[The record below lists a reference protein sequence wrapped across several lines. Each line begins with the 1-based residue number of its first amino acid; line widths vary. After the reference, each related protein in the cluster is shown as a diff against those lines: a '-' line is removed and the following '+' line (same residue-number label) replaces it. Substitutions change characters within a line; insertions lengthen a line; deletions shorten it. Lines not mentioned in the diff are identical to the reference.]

1 MRTEPR
7 TILNFLSTY
16 FDTIK
21 ALFDV
26 QAKDG
31 LVKVEV
37 LNRILADGE
46 HELLP
51 KLLEYKFL
59 KKVADDFEIRPVYF
73 KLLEFILSEFKPLL
87 PETIEKYEH
96 SITALFKKIKEGIA
110 KDRNIL
116 LQRITDLNNEV
127 RDFTEAVEKNTIRL
141 ISETKELK
149 SNVDKIDYREKVRKA
164 SFWIDYYITPLN
176 SILDVTNP
184 HSITNRLLDVSQ
196 YINVRRLNFD
206 DELARQQFEKLYTFL
221 VQTND
226 DLLRQSKILTNE
238 LLPLIERIR
247 SESLILTG
255 WIEFLKNPN
264 RVKEVPF
271 VPKSLRTYPYNDN
284 MYFNAKEFVDQFMQ
298 VYEVYLEDTVL
309 SASDKW
315 IFNKE
320 FYLTK
325 LTQELPVTNFFE
337 WAGKTLKG
345 EYKEIETEKFFSLST
360 LLFEDSI
367 ELEFD
372 DKADRMVIRTSEMNL
387 RVPKIKI
394 NRHGF
399 SQIS

>member
-7 TILNFLSTY
+7 TILNFLTNY
-16 FDTIK
+16 FDIIRD
-21 ALFDV
+21 LFDV
-26 QAKDG
+26 QSKDG
-31 LVKVEV
+31 LIKEEV
-37 LNRILADGE
+37 LNNILAE
-46 HELLP
+46 HDHDILN
-51 KLLEYKFL
+51 KLIEYKFF
-59 KKVADDFEIRPVYF
+59 KKIANDYEIRPVYF
-73 KLLEFILSEFKPLL
+73 KFLEFILSEFKPLL

-96 SITALFKKIKEGIA
+96 SITSLFKKIKEGIG

-176 SILDVTNP
+176 SILDVSNA
-184 HSITNRLLDVSQ
+184 HSITNRLLDISQ
-196 YINVRRLNFD
+196 YINVRRLNFE

-264 RVKEVPF
+264 RTKDVPF
-271 VPKSLRTYPYNDN
+271 VPKSLRTYPYNDS

-298 VYEVYLEDTVL
+298 SYEVYLEDPELT
-309 SASDKW
+309 ASDKW
-315 IFNKE
+315 IFNKD
-320 FYLTK
+320 YYMTK
-325 LTQELPVTNFFE
+325 LTQELPVKNFFE
-337 WAGKTLKG
+337 WAGKTLRS

-372 DKADRMVIRTSEMNL
+372 ANADRQVIRTSEMNL

-394 NRHGF
+394 IRHGL
-399 SQIS
+399 S

>member
-16 FDTIK
+16 FDIIK
-21 ALFDV
+21 DLFDI
-26 QAKDG
+26 QMKDG
-31 LVKVEV
+31 IVKKEI
-37 LNRILADGE
+37 LNEIMKE
-46 HELLP
+46 HEHEILS
-51 KLLEYKFL
+51 KLIEYKFF
-59 KKVADDFEIRPVYF
+59 KKIGEDYEIRPVYF
-73 KLLEFILSEFKPLL
+73 KLFEFILSEFKPLL

-96 SITALFKKIKEGIA
+96 SIGNLFKKIKEGIS

-116 LQRITDLNNEV
+116 LQRIADLNNEV

-141 ISETKELK
+141 IAETKELK

-176 SILDVTNP
+176 TILDVT
-184 HSITNRLLDVSQ
+184 HSQSITNRLLDISQ
-196 YINVRRLNFD
+196 YVNVRRLNFE
-206 DELARQQFEKLYTFL
+206 DETARQQFEKLYSFL

-247 SESLILTG
+247 SESMILTG

-264 RVKEVPF
+264 KSETPF
-271 VPKSLRTYPYNDN
+271 VPKSLRAYPYSDA
-284 MYFNAKEFVDQFMQ
+284 MYFNALEYVTEYMQ
-298 VYEVYLEDTVL
+298 ITDIYLDEPDL
-309 SASDKW
+309 KASDKW

-320 FYLTK
+320 FYRDK
-325 LTQELPVTNFFE
+325 LIQELPMPNFFE

-345 EYKEIETEKFFSLST
+345 EYKEVETEKFFSLST
-360 LLFEDSI
+360 LLFEDDI

-372 DKADRMVIRTSEMNL
+372 PKADRQVIRTSEMNL

-394 NRHGF
+394 KRHGL
-399 SQIS
+399 S

>member
-16 FDTIK
+16 FDIIK
-21 ALFDV
+21 ELFDIQV
-26 QAKDG
+26 KDG
-31 LVKVEV
+31 LVRMEV
-37 LNRILADGE
+37 LNEVLAEHDHDILN
-46 HELLP
+46 
-51 KLLEYKFL
+51 KLIEYKFF
-59 KKVADDFEIRPVYF
+59 KKIQNDYEIRPVYF
-73 KLLEFILSEFKPLL
+73 KMLEFILSEFKPLL

-96 SITALFKKIKEGIA
+96 SISALFKKIKEGIS

-176 SILDVTNP
+176 TILDVGNKT
-184 HSITNRLLDVSQ
+184 SITNRLLDISE
-196 YINVRRLNFD
+196 YINVRRLNFE
-206 DELARQQFEKLYTFL
+206 DELARQQFEKLYSFL

-226 DLLRQSKILTNE
+226 DLLKQSKTLTNE

-247 SESLILTG
+247 SESMILTG

-264 RVKEVPF
+264 KSEVPF
-271 VPKSLRTYPYNDN
+271 VPKSLRAYPYNN
-284 MYFNAKEFVDQFMQ
+284 SMYFNALEYVNEYMTN
-298 VYEVYLEDTVL
+298 VEIYLEDPAMT
-309 SASDKW
+309 ASEKW
-315 IFNKE
+315 IFNKDL
-320 FYLTK
+320 YMTK
-325 LTQELPVTNFFE
+325 LTQELPVKNFFE
-337 WAGKTLKG
+337 WAGKTLKS

-372 DKADRMVIRTSEMNL
+372 PTADRQVIRTSEMNL

-394 NRHGF
+394 KRHGL
-399 SQIS
+399 S

>member
-7 TILNFLSTY
+7 TILNFLSNY
-16 FDTIK
+16 FDIIK
-21 ALFDV
+21 ELFDIQV
-26 QAKDG
+26 KDG
-31 LVKVEV
+31 LVRMEV
-37 LNRILADGE
+37 LNEVLAEHDHDILN
-46 HELLP
+46 
-51 KLLEYKFL
+51 KLIEYKFF
-59 KKVADDFEIRPVYF
+59 KKIQNDYEIRPVYF
-73 KLLEFILSEFKPLL
+73 KMLEFILSEFKPLL

-96 SITALFKKIKEGIA
+96 SISSLFKKIKEGIS

-176 SILDVTNP
+176 TILDVGNK
-184 HSITNRLLDVSQ
+184 HSITNRLLDISE

-206 DELARQQFEKLYTFL
+206 DELARQQFEKLYSFL

-226 DLLRQSKILTNE
+226 DLLRQSKTLTNE

-247 SESLILTG
+247 SESMILTG
-255 WIEFLKNPN
+255 WIEFLKNPS
-264 RVKEVPF
+264 KSEVPF
-271 VPKSLRTYPYNDN
+271 VPKSLRAYPYNN
-284 MYFNAKEFVDQFMQ
+284 SMYFNALEYVNEYMTN
-298 VYEVYLEDTVL
+298 VEIYLEDPSMT
-309 SASDKW
+309 ASDKW
-315 IFNKE
+315 IFNKDL
-320 FYLTK
+320 YMTK
-325 LTQELPVTNFFE
+325 LTQELPVKNFFE
-337 WAGKTLKG
+337 WAGKTLKS

-372 DKADRMVIRTSEMNL
+372 PTAERQVIRTSEMNL

-394 NRHGF
+394 KRHGL
-399 SQIS
+399 S

>member
-1 MRTEPR
+1 MRTEPK
-7 TILNFLSTY
+7 TILNFLTNY
-16 FDTIK
+16 FDIIRD
-21 ALFDV
+21 LFDV
-26 QAKDG
+26 QTKDG
-31 LVKVEV
+31 VIKEEV
-37 LNRILADGE
+37 LNTILAE
-46 HELLP
+46 HDHDILN
-51 KLLEYKFL
+51 KLLEYKFF
-59 KKVADDFEIRPVYF
+59 KKIANDYEIRPVYF
-73 KLLEFILSEFKPLL
+73 KFFEFILSEFKPLL

-96 SITALFKKIKEGIA
+96 SITGLFKKIKEGIG

-127 RDFTEAVEKNTIRL
+127 RDFTEAVEKNTLRL

-176 SILDVTNP
+176 SILDVGTS
-184 HSITNRLLDVSQ
+184 HSITNRLLDISQ
-196 YINVRRLNFD
+196 YINVRRLNFE

-264 RVKEVPF
+264 RVKDVPF
-271 VPKSLRTYPYNDN
+271 VPKTLRTYPYNDN

-298 VYEVYLEDTVL
+298 AYEVYLEDPNL

-315 IFNKE
+315 IFNKD
-320 FYLTK
+320 YYMTK
-325 LTQELPVTNFFE
+325 LTQELPVKNFFE
-337 WAGKTLKG
+337 WAGQTLRS

-372 DKADRMVIRTSEMNL
+372 DKSDRMVIRTSEMNL

-394 NRHGF
+394 KRHGL
-399 SQIS
+399 S